1 MNIQIGSII
10 RSYDFTFNHDYYF
23 VGEVTKIEG
32 DYIYCNTLAQFRAMI
47 EVEITE
53 KNSTFRTVRQGAMFM
68 DDQFQRIIEQ
78 PSGLWF
84 DN

>member
-10 RSYDFTFNHDYYF
+10 RSYDFHFVNDYYF

-32 DYIYCNTLAQFRAMI
+32 DYIYCNTLAQFRAM
-47 EVEITE
+47 EEQEITE
-53 KNSTFRTVRQGAMFM
+53 KNSTFRAVKQGAMLM
-68 DDQFQRIIEQ
+68 DDEFQRIIEQ